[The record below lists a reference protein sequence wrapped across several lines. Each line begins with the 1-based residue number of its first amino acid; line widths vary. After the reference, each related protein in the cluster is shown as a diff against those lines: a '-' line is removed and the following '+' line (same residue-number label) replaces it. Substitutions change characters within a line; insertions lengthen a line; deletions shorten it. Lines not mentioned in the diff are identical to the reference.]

1 MKTKKISVEDALI
14 DGLQKAR
21 DYEKGQRTLRS
32 RERALP
38 LPAPEFS
45 SGQIKDLRVKILG
58 MTQDEFAKVLNVA
71 TATIRSWEQGVR
83 NPEKAS
89 NRLLQ
94 IIKAKPE
101 IIRILKT
108 A

>member
-1 MKTKKISVEDALI
+1 MKPKKISVEDALI
-14 DGLQKAR
+14 EGLKNAR
-21 DYEKGQRTLRS
+21 DFEKGQKTLRTG
-32 RERALP
+32 ERSLP
-38 LPAPEFS
+38 LPAPEFTS
-45 SGQIKDLRVKILG
+45 RQIKDLRMKVLG
-58 MTQDEFAKVLNVA
+58 MTQEEFAKVHNVA

-94 IIKAKPE
+94 IIGV
-101 IIRILKT
+101 LKT